1 MHENEHCRAGVG
13 SPRSLFRKGG
23 RTPLLIRCAAGRSL
37 GAHSCGRPPRAETS
51 ARAGQAPQRFPERRR
66 FSTRS
71 GCAEEKRID
80 SRTSPHPALDGSAH
94 PPLRRTGSCGGG
106 SGFRI
111 YQTFRQKVAGSQL
124 STPAP
129 RRTPRETA
137 APTLCSAAPDRAAEA
152 TYQYSSVT
160 DRGNRMGR
168 AAASPNLKL
177 LLEKETR
184 RCRRPKLSAQTI
196 RASKDGIVPSARSR
210 FTCASTSS

>member
-1 MHENEHCRAGVG
+1 MPRRENVHENEHCRAGVSKTKSKIRTSAEANEGLQLKSDFVIPKGMTVFFGGGCHPEREAGKQRLPPRG

-106 SGFRI
+106 DVPVLVCYGSREPYGKSSGI
-111 YQTFRQKVAGSQL
+111 AEPKTF
-124 STPAP
+124 T
-129 RRTPRETA
+129 
-137 APTLCSAAPDRAAEA
+137 
-152 TYQYSSVT
+152 
-160 DRGNRMGR
+160 
-168 AAASPNLKL
+168 
-177 LLEKETR
+177 
-184 RCRRPKLSAQTI
+184 
-196 RASKDGIVPSARSR
+196 
-210 FTCASTSS
+210 